1 MQPLAEKII
10 TTILAA
16 RSISEEE
23 KTAMLDKFSD
33 ESVSDETLK
42 AMLDKLCDA
51 EIALRDAENAELQ
64 QLRVENNDDLA
75 SEEVRIAP
83 EKARIEAEALA
94 AEKVVADEY
103 VQEVKKL
110 DGEFDQTIEQIKRNE
125 HETSEMEK
133 IRTSLGISGAAQEE
147 NNLEDRA

>member
-1 MQPLAEKII
+1 MQPLAEQII

-33 ESVSDETLK
+33 ESVSDEELK

-51 EIALRDAENAELQ
+51 EIALREAENAELE
-64 QLRVENNDDLA
+64 QLRAENNNDMS

-83 EKARIEAEALA
+83 EKAKIEAEARA
-94 AEKVVADEY
+94 AEQAVADEY
-103 VQEVKKL
+103 DQSVKRL
-110 DGEFDQTIEQIKRNE
+110 EEDFDVAVEQIKRNE
-125 HETSEMEK
+125 KETAEMEK
-133 IRTSLGISGAAQEE
+133 IRASLGISGKTEG
-147 NNLEDRA
+147 NT